1 MSDLCNNFPDLVQS
15 QHSHQQ
21 EQVEQLRRRHEMELE
36 QLRQDAQQQ
45 AMLFGDSW
53 GVHVV
58 SSSCPGQQFMTLL

>member
-1 MSDLCNNFPDLVQS
+1 MSTQ

-58 SSSCPGQQFMTLL
+58 SSSCQGQQLVTMLKQHCNLIAI